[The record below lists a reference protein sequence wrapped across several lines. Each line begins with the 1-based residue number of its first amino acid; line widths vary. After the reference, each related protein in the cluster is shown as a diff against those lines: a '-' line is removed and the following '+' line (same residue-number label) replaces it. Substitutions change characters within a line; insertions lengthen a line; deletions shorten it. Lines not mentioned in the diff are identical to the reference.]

1 MNPSIVLGIGTGRCG
16 LRSLAKLLNQQP
28 ETQSSYE
35 EPPLLPWKS
44 CDGDRIVRERFARF
58 RQNGRGRI
66 LCDVA
71 SFYLSFLDVAMAAEP
86 DIRIICLRRP
96 REEVVVSF
104 GEWLDQGFPLSTNH
118 WAQQPRGERGGRRGR
133 RPEICI
139 LKAAEARS
147 KLVTSGL
154 TPVHRGRP
162 RKG

>member
-44 CDGDRIVRERFARF
+44 CDGDRVVRERFARF

-71 SFYLSFLDVAMAAEP
+71 SFYLPYLEAAMALGRILSARISDAEKEQ
-86 DIRIICLRRP
+86 ILGKNFLRLL
-96 REEVVVSF
+96 EE
-104 GEWLDQGFPLSTNH
+104 GCD
-118 WAQQPRGERGGRRGR
+118 
-133 RPEICI
+133 
-139 LKAAEARS
+139 
-147 KLVTSGL
+147 
-154 TPVHRGRP
+154 
-162 RKG
+162 